1 MKKRIFFISLFFI
14 LIISIITVVG
24 CVLGYQN
31 TSDLLKEEQLVNINE
46 INQLINN
53 GKLDEAK
60 VKLNELD
67 LYLRNISNEFNPKYL
82 IIIGSLAILF
92 IVLVFFFNLKTI

>member
-31 TSDLLKEEQLVNINE
+31 TSDLLKEEQLVNIN
-46 INQLINN
+46 
-53 GKLDEAK
+53 
-60 VKLNELD
+60 
-67 LYLRNISNEFNPKYL
+67 
-82 IIIGSLAILF
+82 
-92 IVLVFFFNLKTI
+92 